1 MDSLLFEK
9 WIQEMDRKFEKE
21 KKRVALI
28 IDDGPVH
35 PTIYYLKFI
44 ELIFLPSKTTSKLQP
59 MDQGVIHT

>member
-1 MDSLLFEK
+1 MDG
-9 WIQEMDRKFEKE
+9 KFEKE